1 MRLEKSEDGKILI
14 WETGRQTNNI
24 EYRSWEDIEKYTR
37 RNLSMFETFLRSVGE
52 YKEANKINLHL
63 GKILR
68 NKTIPQLIPTGHY
81 RINTHVSMLK
91 GTIDRYIKEYGLNL
105 DPDFQR
111 GHVWNMKQRVAY
123 VEFILQ
129 GGKTNP
135 IYFNHTAWM
144 KSMDGEMVIVDGKQR
159 LTSLLMFLNDE
170 FTVFKNLDKEGVGY
184 YASEFDY
191 IPDNIE
197 IVINDLP
204 TRKQVLQ
211 WYLQMNK
218 GNVAHTEDELSLVE
232 KLLEKEL

>member
-1 MRLEKSEDGKILI
+1 MRLEKSEDGKLII
-14 WETGRQTNNI
+14 WETGLQRNNVI
-24 EYRSWEDIEKYTR
+24 YKSLEDIENYTR
-37 RNLSMFETFLRSVGE
+37 RNLSYFETFLRSVGE
-52 YKEANKINLHL
+52 YKEANKINLYL

-68 NKTIPQLIPTGHY
+68 NKTIPQLIPTGNY
-81 RINTHVSMLK
+81 KINTSISRLRDTVH
-91 GTIDRYIKEYGLNL
+91 RYIEEYGLDLN
-105 DPDFQR
+105 PDFQR
-111 GHVWNMKQRVAY
+111 GHVWNNEQRVAY

-135 IYFNHTAWM
+135 IYFNHTSWM
-144 KSMDGEMVIVDGKQR
+144 KSMCGEMVIVDGKQR

-170 FTVFKNLDKEGVGY
+170 FTVFKNLDREGVGY

-191 IPDNIE
+191 IPDDIE

-218 GNVAHTEDELSLVE
+218 GNIAHTEDEINKVE
-232 KLLEKEL
+232 ELLKQED